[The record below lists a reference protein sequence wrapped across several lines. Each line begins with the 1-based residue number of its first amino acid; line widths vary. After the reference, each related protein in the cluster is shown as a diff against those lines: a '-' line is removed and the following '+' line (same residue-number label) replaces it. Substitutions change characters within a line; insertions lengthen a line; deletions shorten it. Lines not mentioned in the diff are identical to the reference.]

1 MSHFKNNVSI
11 YMKLCFG
18 EFKELK
24 CSLNSVLVSINS
36 WRWLIIYNRILNSSA
51 LVVKYERSDLS
62 LDFKSD

>member
-11 YMKLCFG
+11 YMKLRFR

-24 CSLNSVLVSINS
+24 CSLNSVLASTNS
-36 WRWLIIYNRILNSSA
+36 WRWFIYNRILNSSA